1 LEINP
6 DDFQK
11 TVDEL
16 LIRHRSILDTLS
28 KLQEANGKINRA
40 VAKSVTCCGCLRI
53 SARRQEIPPD
63 TGFLS
68 WKNHTETHLDG
79 ELCER
84 CREVLESEMGES
96 LFYLAALCSLLHL
109 DLGDIIEKENK
120 RLTTLGLFN
129 LT

>member
-1 LEINP
+1 VGINL
-6 DDFQK
+6 DNFQK

-40 VAKSVTCCGCLRI
+40 VAKSVTRCGCLRI

-63 TGFLS
+63 TDFLS
-68 WKNHTETHLDG
+68 WKNYTETHLDG

-84 CREVLESEMGES
+84 CREVLESELGES
-96 LFYLAALCSLLHL
+96 LFIWLPFVHCS
-109 DLGDIIEKENK
+109 IWSWVPSWKKKTNA
-120 RLTTLGLFN
+120 
-129 LT
+129 